1 MEPEIVDLQEFLNK
15 MGAKVKGAG
24 TNVIKIT
31 GVKNLKDVSYNVM
44 PDRIEA
50 GTLLCMA
57 AITGGDVL
65 VNDVRI
71 DHISPIVH
79 KLEEAGTK
87 ILLSKNAIEIQAG
100 KRLKAVDI
108 KTMPYPGF
116 PTDMQSVFAS
126 MLTVAKGSSMIVEN
140 IFENRYKY
148 VNELARM
155 GAKIT
160 IEGKVAIVKGVRKLV
175 AADVTATDLRGGAAM
190 CMAALAAK
198 GKSKISNIEH
208 ILRGYENLD
217 KKLTKLGANI
227 KMEM

>member
-1 MEPEIVDLQEFLNK
+1 
-15 MGAKVKGAG
+15 
-24 TNVIKIT
+24 
-31 GVKNLKDVSYNVM
+31 
-44 PDRIEA
+44 
-50 GTLLCMA
+50 
-57 AITGGDVL
+57 
-65 VNDVRI
+65 
-71 DHISPIVH
+71 
-79 KLEEAGTK
+79 
-87 ILLSKNAIEIQAG
+87 
-100 KRLKAVDI
+100 
-108 KTMPYPGF
+108 
-116 PTDMQSVFAS
+116 
-126 MLTVAKGSSMIVEN
+126 
-140 IFENRYKY
+140 
-148 VNELARM
+148 M